1 MAMGRLVLK
10 HDQELRIDLFSNSWP
25 QGTSKTICLRA
36 YQLPSGSITREMKM
50 GGKGGSKAF
59 QQQANQ
65 SGEWHGHQEQDI
77 RLDFETRIDVWSHLG
92 CKIHR
97 IKGVGHAESRVHVHH
112 SVLFLVEGEQ
122 QQKMMYRLG
131 STGSL

>member
-77 RLDFETRIDVWSHLG
+77 RLDFKQGLMCGAIWD
-92 CKIHR
+92 
-97 IKGVGHAESRVHVHH
+97 HAESRVHVHH